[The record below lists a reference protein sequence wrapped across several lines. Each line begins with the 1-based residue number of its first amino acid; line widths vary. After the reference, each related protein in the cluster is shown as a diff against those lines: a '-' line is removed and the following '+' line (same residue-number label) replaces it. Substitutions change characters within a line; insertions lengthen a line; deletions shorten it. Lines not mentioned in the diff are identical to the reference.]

1 MAPSRALAL
10 TNAPCVPPAA
20 TSDCGRGAGVAL
32 CLLSACGF
40 GLMAIFAKQ
49 AYAAGL
55 GVTALLAAR
64 FVLAACLLWGLVAVR
79 GRRGA
84 GAGVVGTARPTR
96 RVVLA
101 GLALGAIGY
110 AAQAGL
116 FFSAL
121 RHVDASLTS
130 LLLYTYPALVF
141 CGAVALRREHVTPW
155 KALALL
161 LASAG
166 AALVLLGGG
175 TGGLEATGV
184 ALALGAGATYAVYIL
199 VAEGVVARIDAF
211 ELGALI
217 TTGAAATFLLTGVIG
232 GALVFPAGGWIWIV
246 AIALFSTV
254 LPIVTFM
261 LGMERVGAATASI
274 LSTVE
279 PVVTVALAVAIYAEA
294 LGPLQILGGALVLAA
309 VVALQ
314 ARAARGTRPAVGSA
328 RVPPPHAAGA
338 APARATAGEP
348 ARG

>member
-1 MAPSRALAL
+1 
-10 TNAPCVPPAA
+10 
-20 TSDCGRGAGVAL
+20 
-32 CLLSACGF
+32 
-40 GLMAIFAKQ
+40 MAIFAKE

-64 FVLAACLLWGLVAVR
+64 FVLAASLLWAIVALR
-79 GRRGA
+79 ARRHPA
-84 GAGVVGTARPTR
+84 AAVGHRALRTRPGR

-101 GLALGAIGY
+101 GLGLGAIGY

-121 RHVDASLTS
+121 RHIDVSLTS

-155 KALALL
+155 KALALA

-175 TGGLEATGV
+175 TGGLEANGV
-184 ALALGAGATYAVYIL
+184 ALALGAGAAYAAYIL
-199 VAEGVVARIDAF
+199 IAEGVVARLDAF
-211 ELGALI
+211 LLTALI
-217 TTGAAATFLLTGVIG
+217 ATGAAATFLIAGLIG
-232 GALVFPAGGWIWIV
+232 GSLAFTAGGWIWIA

-254 LPIVTFM
+254 LPIVTFL

-279 PVVTVALAVAIYAEA
+279 PVVTVGLAVAIYSES
-294 LGPLQILGGALVLAA
+294 LGVAQILGGALVLAA
-309 VVALQ
+309 VIALQ
-314 ARAARGTRPAVGSA
+314 ARARRVVRPVA
-328 RVPPPHAAGA
+328 
-338 APARATAGEP
+338 ARAEFAHETA
-348 ARG
+348 